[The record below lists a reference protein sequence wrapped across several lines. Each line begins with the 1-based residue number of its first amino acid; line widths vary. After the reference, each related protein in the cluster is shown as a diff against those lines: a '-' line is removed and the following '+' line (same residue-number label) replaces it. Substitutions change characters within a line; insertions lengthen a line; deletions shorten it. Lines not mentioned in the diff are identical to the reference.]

1 MLLDLLDISIKYVF
15 GGGEGKLGVS
25 GLGFRGIYLGVRVG
39 FEVQGSRSRRLKIF
53 FFCLSSR
60 GVLIR
65 HMPVA
70 ASL

>member
-39 FEVQGSRSRRLKIF
+39 FEVQVDRARRLKIYSS
-53 FFCLSSR
+53 CLSS
-60 GVLIR
+60 GDVLIR
-65 HMPVA
+65 HLTVA
-70 ASL
+70 PS